1 MDDAHIGVDSGSIA
15 DGRRPSAELRL
26 LDRRQYRQPL
36 FQKSDG
42 DPVAMPKPVFQIFMT
57 RPGPHLILD
66 NAQDAPKN
74 QVIVI
79 IRRSASRNRIG
90 VSPKLRDGIALAPY
104 VMKIAAHIVHECTSD
119 FRLKQMRNVAV
130 IILYDNDSR
139 ILLQHR
145 TRDAPTFPDHWAFF
159 GGGIEDGETAEQAVK
174 REALEELD
182 YGLTAPRL
190 FGVRRLVHQDNEYKV
205 HVFVEEYSGGKLI
218 LGEGQAM
225 GWFLTEETNDLLI
238 NDHDRSV
245 IDSLKGFL
253 GPPQTKKRP

>member
-1 MDDAHIGVDSGSIA
+1 
-15 DGRRPSAELRL
+15 
-26 LDRRQYRQPL
+26 
-36 FQKSDG
+36 
-42 DPVAMPKPVFQIFMT
+42 
-57 RPGPHLILD
+57 
-66 NAQDAPKN
+66 
-74 QVIVI
+74 
-79 IRRSASRNRIG
+79 
-90 VSPKLRDGIALAPY
+90 
-104 VMKIAAHIVHECTSD
+104 MKIAAHIVHECTSD

-145 TRDAPTFPDHWAFF
+145 TRDAQTFPDHWAFF

-182 YGLTAPRL
+182 YRLTAPRL
-190 FGVRRLVHQDNEYKV
+190 FGIRRLVHQNNEYKV

-225 GWFLTEETNDLLI
+225 GWFLTEETNDLLM

-245 IDSLKGFL
+245 IDSLKGFFGL
-253 GPPQTKKRP
+253 SETKKRP